1 MIKKDKIEF
10 ITELALDNGIELSGI
25 GATEEASIQNALSLF
40 PYTTNKASYTVK
52 DMASMET
59 YRLPQHYTAEELA
72 QMYKTTINYNDA
84 ESSQESPLVS
94 IHHDEAK
101 SLDIAL
107 DVLKHYDIAVTNIE
121 SIETKEII

>member
-1 MIKKDKIEF
+1 MTK
-10 ITELALDNGIELSGI
+10 
-25 GATEEASIQNALSLF
+25 
-40 PYTTNKASYTVK
+40 
-52 DMASMET
+52 
-59 YRLPQHYTAEELA
+59 
-72 QMYKTTINYNDA
+72 MYKTTINHKGA
-84 ESSQESPLVS
+84 ESPLVS

>member
-1 MIKKDKIEF
+1 MTK
-10 ITELALDNGIELSGI
+10 
-25 GATEEASIQNALSLF
+25 
-40 PYTTNKASYTVK
+40 
-52 DMASMET
+52 
-59 YRLPQHYTAEELA
+59 
-72 QMYKTTINYNDA
+72 MYKTTINYNDA

-101 SLDIAL
+101 SLDTAL